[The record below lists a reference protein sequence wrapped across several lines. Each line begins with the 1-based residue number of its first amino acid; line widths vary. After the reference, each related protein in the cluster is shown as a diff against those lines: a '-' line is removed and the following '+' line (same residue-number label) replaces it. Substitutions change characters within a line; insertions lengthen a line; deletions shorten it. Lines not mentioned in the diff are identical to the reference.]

1 MSSQV
6 SGVRLAE
13 RLEKEI
19 QDLVDAGF
27 YISSSEFIR
36 EAVREKLKNM
46 NARNLPD
53 EIAEKE
59 IRWLLKQKRVAGQH
73 LVSTVEVSQELSLP
87 YNQVDKI
94 ISKIKGISEV

>member
-19 QDLVDAGF
+19 QALVDAGF

-36 EAVREKLKNM
+36 EAVRDKLKNM
-46 NARNLPD
+46 AVRKTPD
-53 EIAEKE
+53 ELADKE
-59 IRWLLKQKRVAGQH
+59 IRLLLKQKKSAGQY
-73 LVSTVEVSQELSLP
+73 LVSTIEVSQELMLP
-87 YNQVDKI
+87 YEQVNKI
-94 ISKIKGISEV
+94 ISKIKGIKEE